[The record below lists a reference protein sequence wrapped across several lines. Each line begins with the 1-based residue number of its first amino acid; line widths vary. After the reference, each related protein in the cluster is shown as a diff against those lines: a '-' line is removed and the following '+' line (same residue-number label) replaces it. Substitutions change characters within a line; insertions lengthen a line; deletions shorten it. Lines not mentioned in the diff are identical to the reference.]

1 MSHYQKRYTAPDSW
15 HITKKTNL
23 YVVKTAPGPHNR
35 EAMPVAVWLRDHM
48 GLALTMRE
56 VRQILNAGDVIVN
69 GRPCRDPSQGIGV
82 FDIISVPKMQ
92 KHYRILLN
100 MKGRF
105 VSIEISP
112 EDAKTRLAK
121 IRNKTILPGGIVQLN
136 LRYGANVLGEQKHH
150 PRDSV
155 VLSLESGGEGRKRF
169 AIVDHFPFQVG
180 HMAMV
185 IGGRH
190 SGRVGKIVEIRA
202 NPGNIP
208 NRVILEDEG
217 KARFDTI
224 DEYIFMIGRETP
236 AMKAWGIEE

>member
-15 HITKKTNL
+15 HIEKKTNL
-23 YVVKTAPGPHNR
+23 YIVKTAPGPHNR

-48 GLALTMRE
+48 DLALTMRE
-56 VRQILNAGDVIVN
+56 VRQILNAGDVVVN
-69 GRPCRDPSQGIGV
+69 GKPCRDPRQGIGV
-82 FDIISVPKMQ
+82 FDIISVPKMNKQ
-92 KHYRILLN
+92 YRILLN
-100 MKGRF
+100 KRGRF

-112 EDAKTRLAK
+112 EDAKTRLSK

-136 LRYGANVLGEQKHH
+136 LLYGANILGEQKHH

-169 AIVDHFPFQVG
+169 EIVDHFPFQVG

-190 SGRVGKIVEIRA
+190 SGRVGRIVEIQA

-208 NRVILEDEG
+208 NRVVLEDAE

-224 DEYIFMIGRETP
+224 DNYIFMIGRETP

>member
-15 HITKKTNL
+15 HIEKKTNL
-23 YVVKTAPGPHNR
+23 YIVKTAPGPHSK
-35 EAMPVAVWLRDHM
+35 EAMPMAVWLRDHM

-56 VRQILNAGDVIVN
+56 ARKILMAGDIIVN
-69 GRPCRDPSQGIGV
+69 GRPCRNPRQGIGV
-82 FDIISVPKMQ
+82 FDIISVPKVN

-100 MKGRF
+100 KKGRF

-121 IRNKTILPGGIVQLN
+121 IRNKTILPGGVVQLN

-155 VLSLESGGEGRKRF
+155 VLSLESGEGKKRF

-190 SGRVGKIVEIRA
+190 SGRVGKIVEIQA
-202 NPGNIP
+202 NPGNIA
-208 NRVILEDEG
+208 NRVIMEDEA